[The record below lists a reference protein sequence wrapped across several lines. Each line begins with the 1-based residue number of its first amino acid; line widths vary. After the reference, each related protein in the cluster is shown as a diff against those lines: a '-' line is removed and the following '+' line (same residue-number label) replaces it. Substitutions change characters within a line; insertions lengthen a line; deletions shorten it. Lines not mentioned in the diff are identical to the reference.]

1 MKGII
6 VRLISDTYTVK
17 SQEKRYDCK
26 ARGLFRKDNISPL
39 VGDMVIFDE
48 EKRLITKIL
57 PRKNELIRPPLAN
70 ADQVIIL
77 MSATLP
83 TFSFNFLDKML
94 LLISFYNVKPLICLT
109 KMDLLSLKERI
120 KLRKE
125 LKYYQK
131 IGYPIYSN
139 KQIRKIK
146 KTFKNKITVLAG
158 QSGVGKSTF
167 LNRID
172 QSLSLKTGEISS
184 FLKRGKHTTRHVE
197 LFDLGNGLVADTPG
211 FSLVSISSIPK
222 EEIKNNMK
230 EFIKYQDKCQ
240 YQDCYHLKEENCYIK
255 HLVKKGLIKKSRYDN
270 YLSFLKGE

>member
-167 LNRID
+167 LNKID

-184 FLKRGKHTTRHVE
+184 FLKRGKQTTRHVE